1 MAQVTKMVKLDVVRG
16 VGPATASLVARV
28 SGVALSVR
36 QSQEEVEQ
44 TLAALC
50 YVVRS

>member
-1 MAQVTKMVKLDVVRG
+1 MVKLDVVRG